1 MPLLTQNS
9 ELKPDRIYNFS
20 IPAWY
25 TKIDGK
31 TFKTCPNAGGCA
43 QVCYARNG
51 TYQFKN
57 VAAAHK
63 RNLMLSLDDPQGFC
77 DTINSEL
84 AHKKFRPNN
93 TPRVFPDYIMSAIS
107 DEWLLNWINTGGVA
121 VRIHDSGDFY
131 SETYLHLWFS
141 IAETNPD
148 ILFYA
153 YTKEVQLLKD
163 NQDAAPTN
171 FRWIYST
178 GGLQDHL
185 IGEDD
190 RRADVFTNEQS
201 IDDAGYMSQEQSDLY
216 CILLPTRFVGIPANN
231 IPRFNKKLSGRRFSE
246 LSKHD

>member
-9 ELKPDRIYNFS
+9 ELKPHRIFNFS

-57 VAAAHK
+57 VAAAHH
-63 RNLMLSLDDPQGFC
+63 RNLMLSLNDPDGFRAA
-77 DTINSEL
+77 INEEL
-84 AHKKFRPNN
+84 SHKKFAPNN
-93 TPRVFPDYIMSAIS
+93 VPRKFPEYITDAIN
-107 DEWLLNWINTGGVA
+107 DEWLTNWLNTGGVA
-121 VRIHDSGDFY
+121 VRIHDAGDFY
-131 SETYLHLWFS
+131 SEQYLHLWFS
-141 IAETNPD
+141 IAASNLNV
-148 ILFYA
+148 LFYA
-153 YTKEVQLLKD
+153 YTKEVALLKANTD
-163 NQDAAPTN
+163 KAPHN

-185 IGEDD
+185 IDEDD

-201 IDDAGYMSQEQSDLY
+201 IIDAGYMSQDESDLY
-216 CILLPTRFVGIPANN
+216 AILLPTNFVGIPANN
-231 IPRFNKKLSGRRFSE
+231 IPKFNKKLSGRRFSE
-246 LSKHD
+246 LGKQ